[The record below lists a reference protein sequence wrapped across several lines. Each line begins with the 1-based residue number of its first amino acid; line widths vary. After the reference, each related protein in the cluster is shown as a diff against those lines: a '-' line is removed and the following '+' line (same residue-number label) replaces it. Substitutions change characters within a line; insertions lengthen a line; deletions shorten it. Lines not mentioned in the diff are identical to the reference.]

1 MADFELCSHVISHTV
16 LSELYLERLVTEDEW
31 ERMKSKGGYLADQL
45 VPIQFTK
52 TPEVVDKS
60 ADLIDKFGYNE
71 EGTQLR
77 GWWAVRRFSSSHAAN
92 VNGNTNV
99 CE

>member
-1 MADFELCSHVISHTV
+1 MCSHGISHTV

-45 VPIQFTK
+45 VLIQFIK
-52 TPEVVDKS
+52 PSEVVDKS
-60 ADLIDKFGYNE
+60 ADLLDKFGYNE

-92 VNGNTNV
+92 VNGNT
-99 CE
+99 CL

>member
-45 VPIQFTK
+45 VPIQFTNP
-52 TPEVVDKS
+52 PEVVDKS

-77 GWWAVRRFSSSHAAN
+77 GWWVVRRFSSSHAAN
-92 VNGNTNV
+92 VNGNT
-99 CE
+99 CL